1 MRHRIQQFF
10 RALLARVSPGE
21 RTIVRDVLSP
31 AQAALFWRM
40 ARCDQRHGLDV
51 YQALRGDGCQ
61 DEALLAAALLHDV
74 GKAAARL
81 TIAHRVAVVLIE
93 RALPGW
99 LARCAGEGQ
108 GWRAPFA
115 VHVQH
120 PQIGAAWAQAAGS
133 SSDTVMLIREHHAN
147 APQDRRLVAL
157 QEADIG
163 H

>member
-1 MRHRIQQFF
+1 MHQRVQQFF
-10 RALLARVSPGE
+10 RALFARVSPSE
-21 RTIVRDVLSP
+21 RAIVHDTLSP

-51 YQALRGDGCQ
+51 YHMLREDGCQ

-99 LARCAGEGQ
+99 LARWAGEGR
-108 GWRAPFA
+108 GWKAPFA
-115 VHVQH
+115 AHVQH
-120 PQIGAAWAQAAGS
+120 PQVGGAWARAAGS
-133 SSDTVMLIREHHAN
+133 STDIVMLIREHHVD
-147 APQDRRLVAL
+147 APQDKRLVAL
-157 QEADIG
+157 QEADKD